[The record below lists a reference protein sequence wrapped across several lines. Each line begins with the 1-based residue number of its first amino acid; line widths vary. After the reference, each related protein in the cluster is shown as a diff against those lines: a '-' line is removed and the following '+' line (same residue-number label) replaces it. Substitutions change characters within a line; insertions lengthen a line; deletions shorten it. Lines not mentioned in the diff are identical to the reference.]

1 MAISHCGHHG
11 LHVRMLVEELH
22 YGHVNVIVPTLHLQM
37 AGKTARDRAFNL
49 NFAKSKRV
57 EVSHVLDLINFL
69 LEWCLLENL
78 RYGVMITF
86 MF

>member
-11 LHVRMLVEELH
+11 LHVPMLVEELH
-22 YGHVNVIVPTLHLQM
+22 YGHVNVTAPTQHLQM

-57 EVSHVLDLINFL
+57 ELMVVTRLGPPGRPA
-69 LEWCLLENL
+69 L
-78 RYGVMITF
+78 RSADKG
-86 MF
+86 